1 MNPLFTFFELPIATF
16 IIAYILVLTFKIGGI
31 IAISWMPV
39 LILTLLVG
47 ICCAFCACVIA
58 MVVHYWSH
66 S

>member
-16 IIAYILVLTFKIGGI
+16 IITYILVLTFKIGGI
-31 IAISWMPV
+31 IAISWMSV
-39 LILTLLVG
+39 LILALLVG

>member
-1 MNPLFTFFELPIATF
+1 MNPLFTFFELPIVTF
-16 IIAYILVLTFKIGGI
+16 IITYILVLTFKIVGI
-31 IAISWMPV
+31 IAISWMSV
-39 LILTLLVG
+39 LILALLVG

>member
-1 MNPLFTFFELPIATF
+1 MNPLFTFFGLPIVTF
-16 IIAYILVLTFKIGGI
+16 IITYILVLIFKIVGI

-39 LILTLLVG
+39 LILALLVG

>member
-16 IIAYILVLTFKIGGI
+16 IITYILVLTFKIVGI
-31 IAISWMPV
+31 IAISWMSV
-39 LILTLLVG
+39 LILALLVG
-47 ICCAFCACVIA
+47 ICCAFCTCVIA

>member
-1 MNPLFTFFELPIATF
+1 MNPLFTFFELPIVTF
-16 IIAYILVLTFKIGGI
+16 IITYILVLIFKIVGI

-39 LILTLLVG
+39 LILALLVG

>member
-1 MNPLFTFFELPIATF
+1 MNPLFTFFELPIVTF
-16 IIAYILVLTFKIGGI
+16 IITYILVLTFKIVGI
-31 IAISWMPV
+31 IAISWMPI
-39 LILTLLVG
+39 LILAVLVG

>member
-16 IIAYILVLTFKIGGI
+16 IITYILVLTFKIVGI
-31 IAISWMPV
+31 IAISWMPI
-39 LILTLLVG
+39 LILALLVG

>member
-16 IIAYILVLTFKIGGI
+16 IITYILVLIFKIVGI
-31 IAISWMPV
+31 IAISWMSV
-39 LILTLLVG
+39 LILALLVG
-47 ICCAFCACVIA
+47 VCCAFCACVIA

>member
-1 MNPLFTFFELPIATF
+1 MNPLFTFFELPIVTF
-16 IIAYILVLTFKIGGI
+16 IITYILVLTFKIVGI
-31 IAISWMPV
+31 IAISWMPI
-39 LILTLLVG
+39 LILALLVG

>member
-16 IIAYILVLTFKIGGI
+16 IITYILVLIFKIVGI
-31 IAISWMPV
+31 IAISWMSV
-39 LILTLLVG
+39 LILALLVG
-47 ICCAFCACVIA
+47 ICCAFYACVIA

>member
-16 IIAYILVLTFKIGGI
+16 IITYILVLIFKIVGI
-31 IAISWMPV
+31 IAISWMPI
-39 LILTLLVG
+39 LILALLVG

-58 MVVHYWSH
+58 MLLHYWSH

>member
-1 MNPLFTFFELPIATF
+1 MNPLFTFFELPIVTF
-16 IIAYILVLTFKIGGI
+16 IITYILVLTFKIGGI

-39 LILTLLVG
+39 LILALLVG
-47 ICCAFCACVIA
+47 ICCAFFACVIA